1 MKIMVERD
9 VHVFDAVV
17 VEEEVV
23 FTLGDLSRACG
34 SDEAELLALVHEGV
48 LEPMGAAPQEWRFS
62 GPSLQR
68 ARAALRLARDLE
80 LSPAGTAL
88 VLELLAEADALRA
101 RLRRA
106 GLD

>member
-1 MKIMVERD
+1 MADRNVQLL
-9 VHVFDAVV
+9 DAVV

-23 FTLGDLSRACG
+23 FTLADLGRACG
-34 SDEAELLALVHEGV
+34 GDEAELLALVHEGV
-48 LEPMGAAPQEWRFS
+48 LEPVGGAPAEWRFS

-68 ARAALRLARDLE
+68 ARTALRLARDLD
-80 LSPAGTAL
+80 LGAPGTAL
-88 VLELLAEADALRA
+88 VLELLAEVDALRA